1 MAAIPNLKLNDGNE
15 IPQLGFGLYKVAA
28 TDAGPA
34 VAEALRSGW
43 TLIDTAQYYGNEAEA
58 GAAIAEA
65 DVHREDLQ
73 VATKLWHTDLG
84 YDNALRAFDLSLE
97 RLRLDY
103 LDLYLIHWPVPG
115 RDLYVETWRALER
128 LQEEGRVRSI
138 GVSNFTVE
146 CLERLLEESSTIPAV
161 NQIELHPNL
170 PQEKLRSF
178 HAEHGIATQAWSPL
192 AHGKL
197 LADPTVVEIADRH
210 GTSPAQVLL
219 RWNLDLGNSVVT
231 KSITP
236 QRIRA
241 NLSVF
246 DLHLDDKDRQRLAEL
261 DNGERTGPDPEVYGS
276 QPR

>member
-43 TLIDTAQYYGNEAEA
+43 TLIDTAQYYGNEADA

-65 DVHREDLQ
+65 DVRREDLQ

-146 CLERLLEESSTIPAV
+146 CLERLLKESSTIPAV

-192 AHGKL
+192 AHGRL